1 MIKVLVVDDS
11 ALVREMITAILKKD
25 PSIEVVGTASDP
37 YIARD
42 RLLKVKP
49 DVITL
54 DVEMPRMDGITFLKK
69 IMKFYPIPVVIVSS
83 LTQKGMSTSLE
94 AMEAGAVEIVA
105 KPNGAMST
113 SIESVGNEIIWK
125 VKAAARARVGRSV
138 KVDEGSKKRKNNVPV
153 ADISK
158 LETTNKIIAIG
169 ASTGGTEALKVVMKS
184 MPADSPG
191 VVIVQHMPEKFTTTF
206 AQHLNNISAMEV
218 REAKKGES
226 VIPGRALLAPGNKHM
241 VLKRS
246 GARYYVD
253 LNQAERVCYQRP
265 SVEVLFNS
273 VAKFAGANAV
283 GVIMTGMGGDGA
295 KGLLNMKNAGAKT
308 IAQDENS
315 CIVYG
320 MPKEAV
326 EIGAVNKVVP
336 LRNISKTIFSF
347 FSK

>member
-11 ALVREMITAILKKD
+11 ALVREMITSILNKD
-25 PSIEVVGTASDP
+25 PSVEVVGTASDP
-37 YIARD
+37 FIARD
-42 RLLKVKP
+42 KLVKVKP

-54 DVEMPRMDGITFLKK
+54 DIEMPRMDGITFLKK

-83 LTQKGMSTSLE
+83 LTQRGMTSTME

-105 KPNGAMST
+105 KPNGAMSA
-113 SIESVGNEIIWK
+113 SIEAVGEELIWK
-125 VKAAARARVGRSV
+125 VKAASRARVGKSA
-138 KVDEGSKKRKNNVPV
+138 KKDEGLKKGKSNVPV

-169 ASTGGTEALKVVMKS
+169 ASTGGTEALKMVMKS

-206 AQHLNNISAMEV
+206 ARHLNNISAMEV

-241 VLKRS
+241 VLRRS

-308 IAQDENS
+308 IAQDESS
-315 CIVYG
+315 CVVYG

-326 EIGAVNKVVP
+326 EIGAVNKVVL
-336 LRNISKTIFSF
+336 LRNISRTIFSF
-347 FSK
+347 FS

>member
-11 ALVREMITAILKKD
+11 ALVREMVTTILSKD
-25 PSIEVVGTASDP
+25 PSIEVVATASDP

-42 RLLKVKP
+42 KMVKVKP

-83 LTQKGMSTSLE
+83 LTQRGMTTTMQAL
-94 AMEAGAVEIVA
+94 EAGAVEIVA

-113 SIESVGNEIIWK
+113 SIEAVGEEIIWK
-125 VKAAARARVGRSV
+125 VKAASRARVGKSV
-138 KVDEGSKKRKNNVPV
+138 RKELKSDESKKKVPI
-153 ADISK
+153 ADVSK

-169 ASTGGTEALKVVMKS
+169 ASTGGTEALKVIMKS

-241 VLKRS
+241 VLRRS

-295 KGLLNMKNAGAKT
+295 KGLLSMKNAGAKT
-308 IAQDENS
+308 IAQDESS
-315 CIVYG
+315 CVIFG
-320 MPKEAV
+320 MPKEAIEV
-326 EIGAVNKVVP
+326 GAVNKVVP
-336 LRNISKTIFSF
+336 LQNISTTIFRF